1 MYLGVDIGGSKTL
14 VAVFDVNGVITEQ
27 SKFPTPQEYPDFLK
41 ALEQALAS
49 LQTQEFQAATV
60 AVPGQLDREHGVVLR
75 LGNLPWQHEA
85 IQADCERVTN
95 CPVLIENDAKL
106 AGLSEAMLH
115 KDAETVLYVTVSTG
129 IGTSVV
135 YQQHLDRATQDSEG
149 GHIMLPFHGKLTKWE
164 SFASGKA
171 IYEHFG
177 KKASDI
183 PASDT
188 RTWRYIAHNLA
199 LGLYELIAILE
210 PNLVVIGGSIGT
222 YFDRYGDILNEL
234 VQQFATP
241 LVSMPRIVGAERAE
255 EAVVYGCYDLIMQ
268 ELPHH
273 AAARR

>member
-14 VAVFDVNGVITEQ
+14 VAVFDMNGVITEQ
-27 SKFPTPQEYPDFLK
+27 IKFPTPQEYPAFLE
-41 ALEQALAS
+41 ALHKTLAG
-49 LQTQEFQAATV
+49 LQVQDFQAATV

-75 LGNLPWQHEA
+75 LGNLTWRNEA
-85 IQADCERVTN
+85 IQADCERLTG

-115 KDAETVLYVTVSTG
+115 KDTETVLYVTVSTG
-129 IGTSVV
+129 IGTAVV
-135 YQQHLDRATQDSEG
+135 YQQHLDRATRDGEG

-177 KKASDI
+177 KKAADI
-183 PASDT
+183 PPSDT
-188 RTWRYIAHNLA
+188 RTWHYVAHNLA
-199 LGLYELIAILE
+199 LGLYEHIAIIE
-210 PNLVVIGGSIGT
+210 PDLVVIGGSIGT
-222 YFDRYGDILNEL
+222 YFDRYGAILNEL

-241 LVSMPRIVGAERAE
+241 LVTMPHIVGAQRAE

-273 AAARR
+273 AATRH